1 MRRLSKPLIGG
12 RRGTGKSCEFVLHV
26 DMSETDSGCTMKWE
40 TALGAKLLQKSVQDA
55 LLGPLLEHIYKPKIN
70 GPFNV
75 HVHAT
80 LDNGVPL
87 DVHRPAQLYERE
99 DGMPVEITI
108 VITQGAEAVAAAAEG
123 GRFAAAGAGG
133 AVFHLTVEAALG
145 FAHKGLPS
153 PDSVMCTTL
162 KDKWLRKSL
171 KEALVAPFLDGL
183 NGARPKGSEKL
194 GFGHVRGVFGAGG
207 VPVAIDVP
215 AVSLVTEDG
224 EVRPRSP
231 LDLHQIS
238 TRSPPGPYQ

>member
-1 MRRLSKPLIGG
+1 
-12 RRGTGKSCEFVLHV
+12 
-26 DMSETDSGCTMKWE
+26 
-40 TALGAKLLQKSVQDA
+40 
-55 LLGPLLEHIYKPKIN
+55 
-70 GPFNV
+70 
-75 HVHAT
+75 
-80 LDNGVPL
+80 
-87 DVHRPAQLYERE
+87 
-99 DGMPVEITI
+99 MPVEITI
-108 VITQGAEAVAAAAEG
+108 VITQGAEAAAAAAEK

-162 KDKWLRKSL
+162 KAKWLRKPL

-194 GFGHVRGVFGAGG
+194 GFQHVRGVFGAGG

-215 AVSLVTEDG
+215 AVSLITEDG

-231 LDLHQIS
+231 PELHQIS
-238 TRSPPGPYQ
+238 TRCPPGPAFVMWRLPRRGSSPTLRPHPNQAIVLRIEIGEAVGTPGSYRPPGLGDDTVS